1 MWMGSWMVSYGVM
14 MAFFVAIFQWD
25 VDLETS
31 SDLWRPP
38 VPYMDYFIPS
48 ILVAFAASSWGYLPL
63 ALGLPFT
70 DSQGG
75 GYFRWIE
82 ARVHTQNLRIST
94 LISPQNAMTA
104 TVMFI
109 LVGCG
114 ILGNPYKILGS
125 KWQTSAAVK
134 DGEGRSAV
142 AHLMGLDMVSMSIH
156 FPDFVGICWYLY
168 NFTKHCGVSASGTF
182 QSPTDLGHL

>member
-1 MWMGSWMVSYGVM
+1 
-14 MAFFVAIFQWD
+14 
-25 VDLETS
+25 
-31 SDLWRPP
+31 
-38 VPYMDYFIPS
+38 
-48 ILVAFAASSWGYLPL
+48 
-63 ALGLPFT
+63 
-70 DSQGG
+70 
-75 GYFRWIE
+75 
-82 ARVHTQNLRIST
+82 
-94 LISPQNAMTA
+94 MTA

-156 FPDFVGICWYLY
+156 FPDFVGICWYRY
-168 NFTKHCGVSASGTF
+168 NFTKHCGGSAFGKF
-182 QSPTDLGHL
+182 QSPADLGHL